1 MCCVDVPDNLTGE
14 KQYYPTLGLPVDNL
28 SVNQI
33 VDHLYQGEDGKPLV
47 TVEVYQEIG
56 KAKST
61 KEANNIFLLHLL
73 TTGTVESLCL
83 FGKGLQRTTDDYPI
97 HEN

>member
-14 KQYYPTLGLPVDNL
+14 KQYYPTLGLPVGQLLCRLDSGSPL
-28 SVNQI
+28 LGSGWKATS
-33 VDHLYQGEDGKPLV
+33 HL
-47 TVEVYQEIG
+47 EVYQEIG
-56 KAKST
+56 RAKST
-61 KEANNIFLLHLL
+61 KEANKIFLLL

-83 FGKGLQRTTDDYPI
+83 FGKGLQQTSDDNPI